1 MSYNAS
7 IINSSPVKPFIF
19 QSFTLTNENRYY
31 HLVNKVIQIAG
42 KLDYEFQV
50 VGFHQDYINLFFI
63 KQPSDKSLG
72 CSLDIYPESQT
83 VINGSLKHPALVALL
98 DAELWEEVL

>member
-1 MSYNAS
+1 MYNAS
-7 IINSSPVKPFIF
+7 IINSTRIKPFAF
-19 QSFTLTNENRYY
+19 QSFTLDSKNQYY
-31 HLVNKVIQIAG
+31 PLVNKVIKIAG
-42 KLDYEFQV
+42 KLGYEFQL
-50 VGFHQDYINLFFI
+50 VGFHQDYINFFFKKVTPEKNI
-63 KQPSDKSLG
+63 G